1 MRQYGLPFPQMPD
14 LDELERWL
22 VFEAV
27 MHLDEQERAET
38 ERRVRAQAEIE
49 AQAAAFVKER
59 PL

>member
-1 MRQYGLPFPQMPD
+1 MPD